1 MENSLEKYLKRVEEA
16 VALHK
21 FPPHPAELYS
31 PMSYILSLGGKRIR
45 PVLALMSGEAFGKSF
60 SETINAAMAVEFFHN
75 FSLIHDDIMDKAPL
89 RRGNPTVHEKWNTN
103 IAILSGDG
111 MLIEAYKLF
120 ENYPPEITLS
130 LMRLFNKT
138 ATEVC
143 EGQQMDMNFESRNDV
158 TLDEYIKM
166 IQLKTAVLLGCSLQ
180 MGAIIG
186 QANEEDQKNIYRFG
200 LNLGTAFQVQDDYLD
215 VYADQQKFGKQVG
228 GDILANKKTFLSL
241 LALQKAN
248 EFEKN
253 QLISIQ
259 HISNPEEKINLTKEL
274 YAQLKVDELSLQ
286 EINVNYQAAMENL
299 QALNIDENYK
309 SMFKDLGNYL
319 MNRQS

>member
-16 VALHK
+16 VSSHQ
-21 FPPHPAELYS
+21 FPNHPAELYA
-31 PMSYILSLGGKRIR
+31 PMSYILTLGGKRIR

-248 EFEKN
+248 ESEKN